1 MAAKYV
7 QKVIPSVTTT
17 RLRGFTL
24 TELRKEAL
32 RLYEQYCANRICR
45 NKHIGIPI
53 QFKNS
58 GGRKTA
64 RGEAIYSKKVAIIRY
79 LPSLVEN
86 ATYNNFGKP
95 KEKDAHSLIGY
106 YNFKAYVF
114 IDGKK
119 ECIRLS
125 VKARVDGSFYYN
137 VEVNKPK

>member
-7 QKVIPSVTTT
+7 QKVIPSVSTA
-17 RLRGFTL
+17 RLKGLTL
-24 TELRKEAL
+24 TELRKDTL
-32 RLYEQYCANRICR
+32 NLYNRYCVDKVCR

-64 RGEAIYSKKVAIIRY
+64 RGEAIYSKKVAIIKY
-79 LPSLVEN
+79 LPCLMEN
-86 ATYNNFGKP
+86 ATYNNFGRP
-95 KEKDAHSLIGY
+95 KEKDSASLIGY

-125 VKARVDGSFYYN
+125 VKARADGSFYYN
-137 VEVNKPK
+137 VEVNKVK